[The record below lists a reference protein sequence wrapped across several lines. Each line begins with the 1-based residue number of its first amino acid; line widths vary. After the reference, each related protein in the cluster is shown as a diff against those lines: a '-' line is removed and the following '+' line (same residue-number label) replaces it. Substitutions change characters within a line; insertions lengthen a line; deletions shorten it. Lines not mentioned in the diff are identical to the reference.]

1 MFYKSMNI
9 FLSPYTSRN
18 ESLHAIEDDDNTR
31 ISIASSGL
39 IDRSSQRTSSTICRI
54 FFELRSFASTWIVS
68 LNFICYAWNTEQVI
82 KSMWTIIKL

>member
-1 MFYKSMNI
+1 MNI